1 MRHHIV
7 EKYFHI
13 YEKKITEVL
22 FTLHMQLQLIIKIFL
37 YFFKVY
43 IHHLKMFLEYN
54 DNIYILTTIYNDKKY
69 LIFYH

>member
-1 MRHHIV
+1 
-7 EKYFHI
+7 
-13 YEKKITEVL
+13 
-22 FTLHMQLQLIIKIFL
+22 MQLQLIIKNFL

>member
-13 YEKKITEVL
+13 HEKKITEVL

-37 YFFKVY
+37 YFFKIY